1 MRQQNR
7 IVIDIVL
14 VALFTSITFVATSIQ
29 VPMPAL
35 IGKPFVHLGNS
46 AVLLSVLLLGY
57 KRGALAGGF
66 GLALFDVMHGY
77 AMEAP
82 YYFVECFIVGGV
94 AAYVFS
100 LVNYKQHGTNLKLI
114 LVILSAVFAKL
125 VMTTGHN
132 FVMSLFKGMTL
143 QPAIIATISSLFPT
157 IINCI
162 TTLVTVFVIYRVL
175 AEQFKRLF
183 VRNNF
188 N

>member
-66 GLALFDVMHGY
+66 VLALFDVMHGY

-82 YYFVECFIVGGV
+82 YYFV
-94 AAYVFS
+94 
-100 LVNYKQHGTNLKLI
+100 
-114 LVILSAVFAKL
+114 
-125 VMTTGHN
+125 
-132 FVMSLFKGMTL
+132 
-143 QPAIIATISSLFPT
+143 
-157 IINCI
+157 
-162 TTLVTVFVIYRVL
+162 
-175 AEQFKRLF
+175 
-183 VRNNF
+183 
-188 N
+188 